1 VFSLFQGQS
10 KTRLISMK
18 KFEDNKVEI
27 RSSQVEEGQT
37 MQWANEQQLTTY
49 LRGLGFTH
57 VCFCGGPLW
66 SFILIFCVEFLF
78 ALFVLY
84 LILSVSLDYSFLI
97 DLSVFSIF
105 YFIQLMDSIIA

>member
-1 VFSLFQGQS
+1 MFSLFQGQS

-18 KFEDNKVEI
+18 KFEDTKVEI

-66 SFILIFCVEFLF
+66 SFILIFCVECLF
-78 ALFVLY
+78 ALFV
-84 LILSVSLDYSFLI
+84 SSLCLC
-97 DLSVFSIF
+97 LW
-105 YFIQLMDSIIA
+105 IIHS